1 MGFNQFL
8 ERTIAKSQQCNRN
21 WDLSKQIPAEDIKT
35 MEQSV
40 TQCSSKQNRV
50 FYKVIHITDREK
62 IEAIHAATDGFT
74 YGRSCAN
81 GCECNAG
88 VCELGYDE
96 TKQAEVFE
104 NYLTTTNSQ
113 VLANSLFV
121 FAKDRDKKMGP
132 RTSTEM
138 AHWREENESGVAE
151 NYWRKEVRQE
161 ESAQNAAT
169 NKGWQAGEDL
179 EGKMDEDR
187 SIGIAAGYLTLT
199 ANLLGYQS
207 GCCQC
212 FDEPKVKEVL
222 GIDDKIFLLM
232 GVGYGDKKR
241 NRREHHNDPSIIF
254 PSFKKTINVERI

>member
-50 FYKVIHITDREK
+50 FYKVIHTTDRKK

-74 YGRSCAN
+74 YH
-81 GCECNAG
+81 
-88 VCELGYDE
+88 LQKDE
-96 TKQAEVFE
+96 DD
-104 NYLTTTNSQ
+104 NYLTTTNPQ
-113 VLANSLFV
+113 VLGNSLFV
-121 FAKDRDKKMGP
+121 LAKDRDKSLSA
-132 RTSTEM
+132 RTS
-138 AHWREENESGVAE
+138 EENDG
-151 NYWRKEVRQE
+151 
-161 ESAQNAAT
+161 
-169 NKGWQAGEDL
+169 GIED
-179 EGKMDEDR
+179 GKIQTDEDR
-187 SIGIAAGYLTLT
+187 AIGIAAGYLTLT
-199 ANLLGYQS
+199 AQLLGYQS

-222 GIDDKIFLLM
+222 GIDDEIFLLM

-241 NRREHHNDPSIIF
+241 NRREHHNDPSFVF
-254 PSFKKTINVERI
+254 PSFKKTINVARV